1 MKKFLTIF
9 TLVFIFNT
17 YAQNTST
24 INFVAFKDYGWVFS
38 IYLNEQLVGTI
49 GKNENLEYK
58 LTSEGRISVII
69 IAQSQ
74 RYTGFLDV
82 KKGGTYYYVVSA
94 YPNKQGVTDSKRGQE
109 IFASNANTLKA
120 EEDKK
125 RPLVQVKNDEDIEG
139 PKQGTCFLISNK
151 GYLLTNYHVI
161 SGSKNVQIKG
171 VGGDF
176 STLYGADVIAFDI
189 DLDLALIK
197 LKNKN
202 VTFDSIPYSFCT
214 DLNQQG
220 AKTFVLGYP
229 LTTSMGDEIKITE
242 GIISSNSGFKGTIS
256 QYQFSAPV
264 QPGNSGSPLFN
275 EKGDV
280 LGIINAKLSGAEGA
294 GYAVKS
300 QYIPIFLKLIDNI
313 QMESCRSDL
322 GNMTLSQKIM
332 KLKNYIF
339 IVKSE

>member
-1 MKKFLTIF
+1 MKRLIILLIITLTF
-9 TLVFIFNT
+9 KVYSQYN
-17 YAQNTST
+17 ST
-24 INFVAFKDYGWVFS
+24 INFVAFKDDGCVFS
-38 IYLNEQLVGTI
+38 IYLNEQLIGTI
-49 GKNENLEYK
+49 GKGENLEYK
-58 LTSEGRISVII
+58 LSSEGRISVIL
-69 IAQSQ
+69 IAQSV
-74 RYTGFLDV
+74 RYTGFIDV
-82 KKGGTYYYVVSA
+82 KKDGTYYYIVSA
-94 YPNKQGVTDSKRGQE
+94 YPKKYGITDNERGKE
-109 IFASNANTLKA
+109 LFSLNTNTLKA
-120 EEDKK
+120 EENKK
-125 RPLVQVKNDEDIEG
+125 NPLIQPKNNEDNDG
-139 PKQGTCFLISNK
+139 PKQGTCFLINNR
-151 GYLLTNYHVI
+151 GHLLTNYHVI

-171 VGGDF
+171 IGGDF
-176 STLYGADVIAFDI
+176 STLYGADIIAFDV

-202 VTFDSIPYSFCT
+202 VTFDSIPYNFCT

-220 AKTFVLGYP
+220 TKTFVLGYP

-242 GIISSNSGFKGTIS
+242 GIISSNSGYKGTIS

-275 EKGDV
+275 EKGDL

-300 QYIPIFLKLIDNI
+300 QYIPVFLKLIDNI
-313 QMESCRSDL
+313 QIENCKSKL
-322 GNMTLSQKIM
+322 GAMTLPEKIA